1 MRDMWQIN
9 ISTVQMKI
17 NNKIKETSFL
27 SSAFFLIPNLPFPL
41 FIHVCCKMHKLK
53 EFILHVSLIFFWLI
67 SFFQISIKI
76 NNRRILLLNSQFL
89 SPLISSSFV
98 SKWRLRETKERY
110 VVWISKEK
118 SPFSV
123 FHLYFSPI
131 LSFAESYF
139 GEGFWKKKFTPLCK
153 ELRTNF
159 AGKIWRSK
167 KPVVAMYLL
176 IRWRE
181 KVEEERVVWF

>member
-98 SKWRLRETKERY
+98 SKWRSREMIAIEDWGRRRRDTLFESPKRNHPFQFFTFIFPQFCHLLRVILGKDFGKKNSHHFAKSCEQILQER
-110 VVWISKEK
+110 
-118 SPFSV
+118 F
-123 FHLYFSPI
+123 
-131 LSFAESYF
+131 
-139 GEGFWKKKFTPLCK
+139 
-153 ELRTNF
+153 
-159 AGKIWRSK
+159 
-167 KPVVAMYLL
+167 
-176 IRWRE
+176 
-181 KVEEERVVWF
+181 EEVKNQW